1 MNIEWKNGSP
11 PNFGE
16 EKVWIVAEIPS
27 LFSQAAC
34 SYRTFVWL
42 GNGWSDKAVHR
53 ATKWAVLPLPK
64 KEGADGEDTKT
75 NQDRR

>member
-27 LFSQAAC
+27 LFSQATC
-34 SYRTFVWL
+34 SYRTFLWL
-42 GNGWSDKAVHR
+42 GNSWSDKAVHR
-53 ATKWAVLPLPK
+53 ATKWALLPLPK
-64 KEGADGEDTKT
+64 KEGVDNENTKAD
-75 NQDRR
+75 